1 MMSVPRITGTTAGS
15 AVAGLC
21 LFTLVTGC
29 GSSAAKIVKSAQQTS
44 SQGHTRQVAVAPA
57 VHYSQQHRYA
67 VQILPTLDRSVT
79 ELDRAIRAVASGSD
93 LSTLGDTCSNYG
105 DQINILASAFDGIPH
120 PWPWYKPL
128 GYLHHNTMN
137 EYDYMLGALQACQ
150 TASSIGDSSGAGTA
164 ISDMSTADARL
175 HGTDNYVRWLTHQP

>member
-1 MMSVPRITGTTAGS
+1 MSGPRITGTTACS

-29 GSSAAKIVKSAQQTS
+29 GSSAAKIVKSAQHAT
-44 SQGHTRQVAVAPA
+44 SQGHSRQVAVAPTR
-57 VHYSQQHRYA
+57 HYSQQHRYA
-67 VQILPTLDRSVT
+67 VQILPVLDRSVA
-79 ELDRAIRAVASGSD
+79 ELDRAVREVGSGSD
-93 LSTLGDTCSNYG
+93 LSTLGDMCSSYG
-105 DQINILASAFDGIPH
+105 DQINILASGFDGIPH

-164 ISDMSTADARL
+164 IADMNTADARL